1 MSFLAILIALVLEQ
15 AKPLARTN
23 PIHAILRAWSRTV
36 LHQFDAGRPQHG
48 WLAWGLA
55 VLGPA
60 LLAFCVHWLLWQI
73 TPFLAFAWHA
83 LVLYVT
89 LGFRQFSHHFTAIRD
104 ALDEGEPERARSVLA
119 QWQQVDTS
127 ELPKTELLRHVIEY
141 SVLAA
146 HRHVFGVLA
155 WYTVFSALGLGP
167 AGAVLYRMAE
177 FVGRYWPYLAQHAS
191 LGSVLVADAPESVL
205 SPEHH
210 GLASPAARAA
220 ATKAW
225 ARVDF
230 VPARITAL
238 AFAVVGRFED
248 AVDSW
253 RSYANNAGT
262 AGLGNDAIIISATA
276 GAINVRLGGEALR
289 TRAAAATTATAT
301 ESAAVADGLAEGL
314 GTQTGNADDEDLPPT
329 PGREPEFAHL
339 AQVVGLVWRSVVLW
353 MVLLALL
360 TLARLIG

>member
-15 AKPLARTN
+15 ARPLSRAN
-23 PIHAILRAWSRTV
+23 PIHAALRAWSRTV
-36 LHQFDAGRPQHG
+36 LHQFDAGGAQHG
-48 WLAWGLA
+48 WLAWSLA
-55 VLGPA
+55 VLTPT
-60 LLAFCVHWLLWQI
+60 LAVFVLHLLLWQI
-73 TPFLAFAWHA
+73 SPLLAFAWHA
-83 LVLYVT
+83 LVLYAT

-104 ALDEGEPERARSVLA
+104 ALDEGDEPKARQVFA
-119 QWQQVDTS
+119 QWKQVNTS

-155 WYTVFSALGLGP
+155 WYTVCSALGLGP

-177 FVGRYWPYLAQHAS
+177 FLSRYWQYLGERLAPPVFGAS
-191 LGSVLVADAPESVL
+191 IL

-210 GLASPAARAA
+210 GLASSAAQGA
-220 ATKAW
+220 ATQAW
-225 ARVDF
+225 SRVDY
-230 VPARITAL
+230 VPSRITAL
-238 AFAVVGRFED
+238 AFAAVGRFED

-253 RSYANNAGT
+253 RSAANRA
-262 AGLGNDAIIISATA
+262 APAALSNDAVLIAATA
-276 GAINVRLGGEALR
+276 GAINVRLGGEPLR
-289 TRAAAATTATAT
+289 QQSS
-301 ESAAVADGLAEGL
+301 SAADQGEPEEGELA
-314 GTQTGNADDEDLPPT
+314 PT
-329 PGREPEFAHL
+329 PGREPEFGHL